1 MNIDFVDFL
10 NIFDIFS
17 LIIIIFSSLLSLKGG
32 LITSLLNLIKWILLV
47 LILKYSFNYLRVP
60 FTDTLDLSPT
70 LIDILIFISVFII
83 GYVIFTILNRLILG
97 LLNANRTGPINRLL
111 GLIFGII
118 RGYILIVIIFS
129 VLINWSVSENIVNS
143 YNENSVLFEI
153 IDSGNKILKIVPQQ
167 IQDRID
173 SI

>member
-1 MNIDFVDFL
+1 MNIKFIDFL
-10 NIFDIFS
+10 NVFDISS
-17 LIIIIFSSLLSLKGG
+17 LIIIIFSALFSLKGG
-32 LITSLLNLIKWILLV
+32 LMTSLLNLTKWIILV
-47 LILKYSFNYLRVP
+47 LVLKYSFNYLRVP
-60 FTDTLDLSPT
+60 FADALELSPT
-70 LIDILIFISVFII
+70 LTDILIFTSVLIV
-83 GYVIFTILNRLILG
+83 GYVIFTILNKLILG
-97 LLNANRTGPINRLL
+97 LLNADKAGPINRLF
-111 GLIFGII
+111 GLVFGII
-118 RGYILIVIIFS
+118 RGYILVVIIFS